1 MKSSLLMRQA
11 IDAEGKT
18 PHMPFEGNLEDP
30 SARTVAASKYLS
42 SQLKSNLPKW
52 RDQGTSI
59 SISVSTE

>member
-42 SQLKSNLPKW
+42 SQVPPAG
-52 RDQGTSI
+52 DI
-59 SISVSTE
+59 P

>member
-30 SARTVAASKYLS
+30 SARTVAASKYS
-42 SQLKSNLPKW
+42 EM